1 MNFRTRVFAFLL
13 ALVMAVSLAAC
24 ADTGADPDAS
34 PTIDTGV
41 KDLWQAAAGLPSDF
55 ELLTING
62 NPVEAQFYRYWLVS
76 NVYQLEQNFLYM
88 FGEGLDWSDEV
99 FADSCK
105 ADALNAA
112 QFYLTIVF
120 KARELGL
127 EMTQEQVDELEAE
140 LDQVREGLGGQEAL
154 EDELRKIGL
163 DYDTYYTINATYYYY
178 ERLCDNL
185 YPEMPSDEELDIL
198 GAKHILLMTVDPS
211 TKEALDEETIAEKK
225 ATAEALLSQLR
236 AAEGEAQLAL
246 FDELMNEYSEDTGLA
261 ANPDGYLFT
270 AGTMVSAFEDTTR
283 ALEFGQISDVVES
296 EWGYHIILRLDPVEH
311 PDIEATREEAVA
323 DLTEDQINAWIKEA
337 DIVFSEEYEN
347 LNVQRIYETF
357 TAYQAAFQAEAEAAE
372 QAEE

>member
-62 NPVEAQFYRYWLVS
+62 NPVEAQFYLYWLVS

-323 DLTEDQINAWIKEA
+323 VLTEDQINAWIKEA

>member
-62 NPVEAQFYRYWLVS
+62 NPVEAQFYLYWLVS

-357 TAYQAAFQAEAEAAE
+357 TAYPAAFQAEAEAAE